1 MKWLTYILVVILL
14 IAELAVYAEEAITET
29 SAEKSPDTMLPSTV
43 TNITMTEWR
52 SCSIILL
59 PTPYDRWMYRDSTGE
74 VSAQCRVET
83 LEFTWNPTTD
93 DISGVVSYQVRL
105 FSAEF
110 TDIGNVTSYRFAI
123 GCCSDLFPDRRII
136 NTFEVRAVDKAGNQ
150 GIPASLTFA
159 LDTMSPMIMELGISN
174 VTETSAVITWTT
186 DEPSYGSL
194 AYWWGTPFW
203 NESAHAFV
211 DAPGLSENHT
221 ITLTGLEKGTT
232 YHFRVKAIDESE
244 NRAWSPEIFF
254 TTPEK

>member
-1 MKWLTYILVVILL
+1 MKWLTYALVVILL
-14 IAELAVYAEEAITET
+14 IAELAVYEAITET
-29 SAEKSPDTMLPSTV
+29 PAEKSLDTMPPSTP

-52 SCSIILL
+52 GCSIILL
-59 PTPYDRWMYRDSTGE
+59 PTLYDQWMYRDSTGT
-74 VSAQCRVET
+74 VKAPCRVEE
-83 LEFTWNPTTD
+83 LEFTWNPVTD

-105 FSAEF
+105 FSAEL

-123 GCCSDLFPDRRII
+123 GCCSDLFPDRRIS

-159 LDTMSPMIMELGISN
+159 LDTMSPMIMELGISD

-211 DAPGLSENHT
+211 DAPGLSEKHT

-254 TTPEK
+254 ATPEK

>member
-1 MKWLTYILVVILL
+1 MKWLTYIPVVILL
-14 IAELAVYAEEAITET
+14 IAELVVCEAITET
-29 SAEKSPDTMLPSTV
+29 PAEKSPDTMPPSTP

-52 SCSIILL
+52 GCSIILL
-59 PTPYDRWMYRDSTGE
+59 PTPYDQWMYRDSTGK
-74 VSAQCRVET
+74 VSAPCRVEA
-83 LEFTWNPTTD
+83 LEFTWNPATD

-110 TDIGNVTSYRFAI
+110 TDIGDVTSYRFAI
-123 GCCSDLFPDRRII
+123 GCCSDLFPDRRIS

-159 LDTMSPMIMELGISN
+159 LDTMSPMIMELGISD

-211 DAPGLSENHT
+211 DAPGLSEKHT

-254 TTPEK
+254 ATPEK

>member
-1 MKWLTYILVVILL
+1 MKWLTYVLVVILL
-14 IAELAVYAEEAITET
+14 IAELAVYEAITET
-29 SAEKSPDTMLPSTV
+29 PAEKSLDIMPPSTV

-52 SCSIILL
+52 SCGIIFL
-59 PTPYDRWMYRDSTGE
+59 PTPYDRWMYRDSTGK
-74 VSAQCRVET
+74 VSVPCSVEA
-83 LEFTWNPTTD
+83 LKFTWDPAND
-93 DISGVVSYQVRL
+93 DISGVASYQVRL

-123 GCCSDLFPDRRII
+123 GCCSDLFPDRRIS

-159 LDTMSPMIMELGISN
+159 LDTMSPSIMELGISD

-186 DEPSYGSL
+186 DEPNYGSL

-211 DAPGLSENHT
+211 DAPGLSEKHT

-232 YHFRVKAIDESE
+232 YYFRVKAIDESE

-254 TTPEK
+254 ATPEK

>member
-14 IAELAVYAEEAITET
+14 IAELAVYEAITET
-29 SAEKSPDTMLPSTV
+29 SAEKSPDTMPPSTV

-52 SCSIILL
+52 SCAIILL
-59 PTPYDRWMYRDSTGE
+59 PTPYDQWMYRDSSGE
-74 VSAQCRVET
+74 VSAPCRVET
-83 LEFTWNPTTD
+83 LEFTWNSATD
-93 DISGVVSYQVRL
+93 DTSGVVSYQVRL

-110 TDIGNVTSYRFAI
+110 TDIGDVTSYRFDV
-123 GCCSDLFPDRRII
+123 GCCTDLFPDRRIS

-150 GIPASLTFA
+150 GIPASLTFV
-159 LDTMSPMIMELGISN
+159 LDTMSPSIMELGISD

-194 AYWWGTPFW
+194 AYWRGAPFG
-203 NESAHAFV
+203 NESAFASV
-211 DAPGLSENHT
+211 DAPGLSEKHT
-221 ITLTGLEKGTT
+221 ITLAELEKCTT

>member
-14 IAELAVYAEEAITET
+14 IAELVVYEAITET
-29 SAEKSPDTMLPSTV
+29 PAEKSLDTMPPSTP
-43 TNITMTEWR
+43 TNITMTDWR
-52 SCSIILL
+52 GCSIIFLL
-59 PTPYDRWMYRDSTGE
+59 TPYDQWMYRDSTGK
-74 VSAQCRVET
+74 VSAPCRVET
-83 LEFTWNPTTD
+83 LEFTWNLATD

-110 TDIGNVTSYRFAI
+110 TDIGDVTSYRFAI
-123 GCCSDLFPDRRII
+123 GCCSDLFPDHRIS

-159 LDTMSPMIMELGISN
+159 LDTMSPMIMELGISD

-211 DAPGLSENHT
+211 DAPGLSEKHT

-254 TTPEK
+254 ATPEK